1 MMLIDYRIGTTNW
14 KVAVFS
20 SDGNVVAQKSVA
32 AKEEFDNFG
41 ATYSAFSMWSMVAS
55 LIKDVLK
62 HSPMPSAVTV
72 TSMAEAGFPLDEFHQ
87 PIFNAITWYD
97 QRTYPQVQFIKQHI
111 AFDTLFEITGLEANS
126 MFTLSKILWLKMN
139 EPNVFAS
146 MKYWVS
152 IADFINYKLTGEIV
166 TDYSLACRTQCFN
179 IRKKRWS
186 KTICDEFGIKESLF
200 PQVKKAGTRVGSITK
215 EAHDMTG
222 LDIGIPIIL
231 GGHDHHCAFLAGG
244 ALLQD
249 GTVFDSSGTVESI
262 LTLLPKG
269 EEPPK
274 IYKKIRIS
282 NFIDPDRYISMSGI
296 LASGGSVE
304 WMIRS
309 LYENEGLPDYQEIL
323 DAIEEVSPGS
333 DGLLFL
339 PHLTGAGAPKWEPRS
354 KGAFVGLSVHHTKS
368 HMVRAVY
375 EGLCFELKILLR
387 SVEQAFSSHENFFH
401 TVGGGAKNRLWQQMK
416 ADITQKSV
424 RIPDIKDATALGA
437 ALIAFVGLGVFT
449 DFVDA
454 SRKTFKI
461 LEEYEPSPTDNC
473 TYKELFSIY
482 ETLYE
487 TLLPT
492 NIKLDEFRRR
502 EVK

>member
-1 MMLIDYRIGTTNW
+1 MRNEHVLALDIGTTNW

-20 SDGNVVAQKSVA
+20 SDGTMVAHRSVP
-32 AKEEFDNFG
+32 AKEEYDHLG
-41 ATYSAFSMWSMVAS
+41 STYKATTMWESVAS
-55 LIKDVLK
+55 LIRGVLQD
-62 HSPMPSAVTV
+62 SPMPSAVTV
-72 TSMAEAGFPLDEFHQ
+72 TSMAEAGFPLDASYT

-97 QRTYPQVQFIKQHI
+97 QRTYPQVQFIKQEI
-111 AFDTLFEITGLEANS
+111 AFDQLFEITGLEANS

-139 EPNVFAS
+139 EPQVFSS

-152 IADFINYKLTGEIV
+152 IADFINYKLTQEIV

-186 KTICDEFGIKESLF
+186 KTICNKFGIPESLF
-200 PQVKKAGTRVGSITK
+200 PEVKRAGTKIGLISK
-215 EAHDMTG
+215 EAHGLTG
-222 LDIGIPIIL
+222 LDMGIPVIL

-262 LTLLPKG
+262 LTLLPFG
-269 EEPPK
+269 EEPSK
-274 IYKKIRIS
+274 TYKKIRIS
-282 NFIDPDRYISMSGI
+282 NFIDPDRYITMSGI

-309 LYENEGLPDYQEIL
+309 LWSQIGTTDYQEIL
-323 DAIEEVSPGS
+323 DAIAEVPPGS
-333 DGLLFL
+333 SGLLFL
-339 PHLTGAGAPKWEPRS
+339 PHLTGAGAPKWETRS
-354 KGAFVGLSVHHTKS
+354 KGAFVGLRVQHTKS

-375 EGLCFELKILLR
+375 EGLSFELKILLS
-387 SVEQAFSSHENFFH
+387 SVEESFGLNEKSVH
-401 TVGGGAKNRLWQQMK
+401 TVGGGAKNHLWQQMK
-416 ADITQKSV
+416 ADITGKRV

-437 ALIAFVGLGVFT
+437 ALIGFVGLGVFT

-461 LEEYEPSPTDNC
+461 LEEYIPSQ
-473 TYKELFSIY
+473 KY
-482 ETLYE
+482 EKNL
-487 TLLPT
+487 
-492 NIKLDEFRRR
+492 
-502 EVK
+502 